1 MSQIYYFQDLMVGD
15 AGMHKTGSHM
25 NRQAKTRKSASP
37 FKPAGYVVGEGD
49 LFFRDPQDH
58 LSRLYDHV
66 IAVFHV
72 NNLGYI
78 LKMRIVFYM
87 IDL

>member
-25 NRQAKTRKSASP
+25 NREAKTRKSAPP
-37 FKPAGYVVGEGD
+37 FKPAGYVVGKRD
-49 LFFRDPQDH
+49 LFSRDPQDH
-58 LSRLYDHV
+58 LSRLYNYI
-66 IAVFHV
+66 IAVVHV
-72 NNLGYI
+72 NSPGYI
-78 LKMRIVFYM
+78 LKMRIVFYV